1 MDQYGYISDGGD
13 KIQDRRSL
21 DDLEES
27 AIQTDLDAESFGDP
41 QDRGCTLGQPVQLM
55 MRNSGQ
61 GRNQQLD
68 ELREEK
74 RLKRN
79 RTMNFSGREDPMN

>member
-41 QDRGCTLGQPVQLM
+41 QDRADPGRRGEAQGGSSGVGVGQQRRVHGL
-55 MRNSGQ
+55 
-61 GRNQQLD
+61 
-68 ELREEK
+68 E
-74 RLKRN
+74 
-79 RTMNFSGREDPMN
+79 